1 MSEHLDVQPG
11 EILVTVGT
19 MKGAWLFAGDP
30 ERGKWR
36 WSGPHFR
43 GEQVYSIRFDGRG
56 GRRRLLAGT
65 EHGHWG
71 AVVRCSDDLGRS
83 WSEPAE
89 GNLRFPEGTDAALA
103 RVWQLQP
110 AGDDRPG
117 TVWAGVEPA
126 ALFRSDDGG
135 ETFELVQG
143 LWDHPHR
150 PRWEPGGGGLCL
162 HTVLP
167 DPADPERMWI
177 AISTGGV
184 YRTEDGGRSWQARN
198 DGVRAVFLPDKYPE
212 FGQCVHK
219 VALAGGRPDRLYL
232 QNHWG
237 LYRSD
242 DGADH
247 WEDMANGVPSDFGFP
262 MVAHPTDPDTA
273 WIIPLDSDQFRC
285 TPDGQARVYR
295 TRDAGDSWEPLT
307 GGLPERDAWLTVL
320 RDGFATDGLDPA
332 GLYFG
337 TRTGQLF
344 ASSDEGDSWQALA
357 EWLPPVVCVKAAV
370 VP

>member
-1 MSEHLDVQPG
+1 MEPQGVEELAGAVESQEASVL
-11 EILVTVGT
+11 LTVGT

-30 ERGKWR
+30 DRGKWR

-43 GEQVYSIRFDGRG
+43 GEQVYAIRFDGRG
-56 GRRRLLAGT
+56 RRRRLLAGT

-167 DPADPERMWI
+167 DPADPDRMWI

-184 YRTEDGGRSWQARN
+184 YRTEDDGRSWQARN
-198 DGVRAVFLPDKYPE
+198 D
-212 FGQCVHK
+212 
-219 VALAGGRPDRLYL
+219 
-232 QNHWG
+232 
-237 LYRSD
+237 
-242 DGADH
+242 
-247 WEDMANGVPSDFGFP
+247 
-262 MVAHPTDPDTA
+262 
-273 WIIPLDSDQFRC
+273 
-285 TPDGQARVYR
+285 
-295 TRDAGDSWEPLT
+295 
-307 GGLPERDAWLTVL
+307 
-320 RDGFATDGLDPA
+320 
-332 GLYFG
+332 
-337 TRTGQLF
+337 
-344 ASSDEGDSWQALA
+344 
-357 EWLPPVVCVKAAV
+357 
-370 VP
+370 